1 MFILQPTAIFRAAV
15 LAATLVVPAFAA
27 GAGEI
32 DGVAFPDTMQMDG
45 KTLRLNGYGLR
56 TWSLLN
62 IHIYVAGLYLEH
74 PSRDA
79 EEIVHSGEDKLLT
92 FRFEHAVDAD
102 KARDAWRKGFE
113 NNCAMPCQLDPAD
126 VARFLADVP
135 PMHQGDSFELRFA
148 GHMATITMN
157 GMELGRIDHPV
168 LADAVLRAFLGP
180 KPGSPQLKQ
189 ALLAG
194 SRDRSELAR

>member
-1 MFILQPTAIFRAAV
+1 MFQVALLATA
-15 LAATLVVPAFAA
+15 LLVPAFAA
-27 GAGEI
+27 SAGDI
-32 DGVAFPDTMQMDG
+32 DGVQFPDTKQMNG

-74 PSRDA
+74 PSRDPD
-79 EEIVHSGEDKLLT
+79 EIVQSNEDKLLT
-92 FRFEHAVDAD
+92 FRFERTVDAD

-113 NNCAMPCQLDPAD
+113 NNCTMPCHLDPTD

-135 PMHQGDSFELRFA
+135 AMHEGDSFELRFA

-157 GMELGRIDHPV
+157 GLELGRIDHPS

-180 KPGSPQLKQ
+180 RPGSQQLKQ

-194 SRDRSELAR
+194 RGDRLELAR